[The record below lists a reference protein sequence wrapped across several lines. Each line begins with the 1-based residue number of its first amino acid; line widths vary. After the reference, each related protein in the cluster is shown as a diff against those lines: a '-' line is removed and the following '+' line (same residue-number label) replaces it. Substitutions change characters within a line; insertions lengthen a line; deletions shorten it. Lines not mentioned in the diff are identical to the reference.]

1 MSFSTSARS
10 LPQRFDLVRSSFMQH
25 DGLAFSQ
32 VLSEQQIQA
41 AFDAEHCAFAQEDDD
56 VYTPSVTLWAFLSQA
71 LFKQEQ
77 RSCLAAVARVV
88 VLMLALGK
96 PISTNTGAYCRAR
109 AKLPVKVLE
118 RLTLEVADG
127 AERAIAADWLWH
139 GRHVHLVDGTTVSMP
154 DTEANRKQWPQHG
167 AQKKGLGFPLARMVV
182 LLSLATAMLSGL
194 AWGRYMGKETGETAL
209 WRELFARLHPGD
221 VRWADRYYCSYFMIA
236 LLIALGVD
244 VVLRLHQQ
252 RTADFRRGRRLGK
265 ADHLVRWVR
274 PARPDWMDPETYARM
289 PEAIELRELEVQ
301 VQQPGFRT
309 DSLVVVS
316 TLVDVAAYPKDDLA
330 ELYHQRWL
338 AELDIRTIKAK
349 NGVKS

>member
-1 MSFSTSARS
+1 
-10 LPQRFDLVRSSFMQH
+10 
-25 DGLAFSQ
+25 
-32 VLSEQQIQA
+32 
-41 AFDAEHCAFAQEDDD
+41 
-56 VYTPSVTLWAFLSQA
+56 
-71 LFKQEQ
+71 
-77 RSCLAAVARVV
+77 
-88 VLMLALGK
+88 
-96 PISTNTGAYCRAR
+96 
-109 AKLPVKVLE
+109 
-118 RLTLEVADG
+118 
-127 AERAIAADWLWH
+127 
-139 GRHVHLVDGTTVSMP
+139 
-154 DTEANRKQWPQHG
+154 
-167 AQKKGLGFPLARMVV
+167 V